1 MNYIFSSILIT
12 SFLSFSGI
20 AMAKEQT
27 LTVATFNVSMESE
40 NYLAKGVAGS
50 PEVLSSLLSAGTN
63 PQIKNVAA
71 IVQQIQPDILLL
83 NEFDYIADPEAGVQ
97 LFIRNYLNKAQ
108 SADGKTIDYPY
119 FYYSTVNTGQ
129 PSGFD
134 LDNDGQLTNK
144 GADAWGFGQY
154 PGQYG
159 MMLLSKFPIDS
170 SKVRSFQ
177 YFKWK
182 DMPGAL
188 QTTKADGSP
197 WYSPDAWQLMPLSSK
212 AHWDVPVL
220 VNKKPVHLLI
230 SHPTPPVFD
239 GEENRNGKRN
249 HDEVRFWTDYLSP
262 TKAGYIYDDRGQ
274 KGGLAEDKRFV
285 VLGDLNSS
293 PVEGGA
299 YKEGIGNLLMHP
311 RVNSSFTPQSEGGK
325 LHSPDSPYGATHT
338 AGWRMRADYVL
349 PSKSGFKVLSSG
361 VFWPA
366 TGQPFYELV
375 ADRAASSDHR
385 LVWVKLKLTKP

>member
-1 MNYIFSSILIT
+1 
-12 SFLSFSGI
+12 
-20 AMAKEQT
+20 MAKEQT
-27 LTVATFNVSMESE
+27 LTIATFNVSMESE
-40 NYLAKGVAGS
+40 NYLAKGVAGG
-50 PEVLSSLLSAGTN
+50 PQVLSTLLAQGN
-63 PQIKNVAA
+63 HPQIKNIAA
-71 IVQQIQPDILLL
+71 IVQQTQPDILLL
-83 NEFDYIADPEAGVQ
+83 NEFDYIEDSASGVQ

-108 SADGKTIDYPY
+108 NTDGKTIDYPY

-134 LDNDGQLTNK
+134 LDNDGHLTNK
-144 GADAWGFGQY
+144 GSDAWGFGQY

-159 MMLLSKFPIDS
+159 MMLLSKYPIDS
-170 SKVRSFQ
+170 SRVRTFQ
-177 YFKWK
+177 HFKWK

-197 WYSPDAWQLMPLSSK
+197 WYGADAWQLMPLSSK

-220 VNKKPVHLLI
+220 VNKRAVHVLI

-239 GEENRNGKRN
+239 GEEDRNGKRN

-262 TKAGYIYDDRGQ
+262 EKASYIYDDRGQ
-274 KGGLAEDKRFV
+274 KGGLAEDKSFV
-285 VLGDLNSS
+285 ILGDLNSS
-293 PVEGGA
+293 PVEGNA

-311 RVNSSFTPQSEGGK
+311 RVDSSFTPQSAGGK
-325 LHSPDSPYGATHT
+325 AHSPDSPYAATHT

-385 LVWVKLKLTKP
+385 LVWVKLKLTK